1 MIVGLTWDAPLH
13 RSFADQIL
21 AMLERIIGVFQLDVP
36 TFEQIEHDTT
46 ATGQAAGVVAIAA
59 VCQAIGSSIS
69 ASIAGG
75 GVGSNFLVTLI
86 FAFIGW
92 IVWSALTY
100 WVGTSLYDAEA
111 DLGEMLRVI
120 GFAQAPLILA
130 IIPCLGA
137 LVGGIWA
144 LVAGFIAV
152 RQGLDLDNTKTF
164 VTIIVGFLAYVAIV
178 AIGSLFTG
186 GMSAIFG

>member
-1 MIVGLTWDAPLH
+1 MV
-13 RSFADQIL
+13 
-21 AMLERIIGVFQLDVP
+21 ERIIGVFQLDVP

-59 VCQAIGSSIS
+59 VCRAVGSSIS
-69 ASIAGG
+69 AGIAGG
-75 GVGSNFLVTLI
+75 GVGANFLVTLVA
-86 FAFIGW
+86 AFIGW

-100 WVGTSLYDAEA
+100 WIGTSLFEGTA

-130 IIPCLGA
+130 LVPCLGA

-144 LVAGFIAV
+144 LVASFIAI

-164 VTIIVGFLAYVAIV
+164 VTIIIGFLAYVVIAAV
-178 AIGSLFTG
+178 AGIFTG
-186 GMSAIFG
+186 GMSAISR

>member
-1 MIVGLTWDAPLH
+1 
-13 RSFADQIL
+13 
-21 AMLERIIGVFQLDVP
+21 MLQRIIGVFQLDVP
-36 TFEQIEHDTT
+36 TFEQIEHDTN

-59 VCQAIGSSIS
+59 VCQGIGSSIS
-69 ASIAGG
+69 AGIGG
-75 GVGSNFLVTLI
+75 TGSNFLATLI
-86 FAFIGW
+86 AAFVGW

-100 WVGTSLYDAEA
+100 WIGTSLFKGRA

-120 GFAQAPLILA
+120 GFAQAPLMLA

-144 LVAGFIAV
+144 LVASFIAI

-164 VTIIVGFLAYVAIV
+164 ITIIVGFLAYVVIAAI
-178 AIGSLFTG
+178 AGLFTG
-186 GMSAIFG
+186 GMTAIFG

>member
-1 MIVGLTWDAPLH
+1 MLQ
-13 RSFADQIL
+13 RIL
-21 AMLERIIGVFQLDVP
+21 GVLRLDVS
-36 TFEQIEHDTT
+36 TIEEIEHDTT

-69 ASIAGG
+69 AGISGS
-75 GVGSNFLVTLI
+75 GVGAGFLVTI
-86 FAFIGW
+86 VGAFIGW
-92 IVWSALTY
+92 VVWSALTY
-100 WVGTSLYDAEA
+100 WIGTSFFEGKA

-130 IIPCLGA
+130 IIPCLGS

-144 LVAGFIAV
+144 LVAGFVAI

-164 VTIIVGFLAYVAIV
+164 VTIIIGFLAYVAIA
-178 AIGSLFTG
+178 AIGGIFTG
-186 GMSAIFG
+186 GMSVLSG

>member
-1 MIVGLTWDAPLH
+1 MV
-13 RSFADQIL
+13 Q
-21 AMLERIIGVFQLDVP
+21 RIIGVLQLDVP

-69 ASIAGG
+69 AGVWGG
-75 GVGSNFLVTLI
+75 GTGPNFLATLLA
-86 FAFIGW
+86 AFFGW
-92 IVWSALTY
+92 VAWSALTY
-100 WVGTSLYDAEA
+100 WIGTSLFEAKA

-120 GFAQAPLILA
+120 GFAQAPLVLA

-144 LVAGFIAV
+144 LVASFVAI

-164 VTIIVGFLAYVAIV
+164 ITIIVGFLAYVVISVIAGI
-178 AIGSLFTG
+178 FTG
-186 GMSAIFG
+186 GLTAITG

>member
-1 MIVGLTWDAPLH
+1 MVK
-13 RSFADQIL
+13 
-21 AMLERIIGVFQLDVP
+21 RIIGVFQLDVP

-69 ASIAGG
+69 AGIGG
-75 GVGSNFLVTLI
+75 RGIGSNFLATLI
-86 FAFIGW
+86 AAFIGW

-100 WVGTSLYDAEA
+100 WIGTSLFDGTA

-120 GFAQAPLILA
+120 GFAYAPQALA

-137 LVGGIWA
+137 LVGGLWS
-144 LVAGFIAV
+144 LVAGFVAV
-152 RQGLDLDNTKTF
+152 RQGLDLDNMKTF
-164 VTIIVGFLAYVAIV
+164 ITIIVGFLAYVAFSAV
-178 AIGSLFTG
+178 LSFLVG
-186 GMSAIFG
+186 GTMGTPG

>member
-1 MIVGLTWDAPLH
+1 
-13 RSFADQIL
+13 
-21 AMLERIIGVFQLDVP
+21 MLERIIGVFQLDVP

-59 VCQAIGSSIS
+59 VCQAVGSSLS
-69 ASIAGG
+69 AGIWGG
-75 GVGSNFLVTLI
+75 GVGPNFLVTLI
-86 FAFIGW
+86 AAFIGW

-100 WVGTSLYDAEA
+100 WIGTSLFEARA

-144 LVAGFIAV
+144 LIAGFIAI

-164 VTIIVGFLAYVAIV
+164 VTIIIGFIAYVAI
-178 AIGSLFTG
+178 AALAGIFTG
-186 GMSAIFG
+186 GMSAMPG

>member
-1 MIVGLTWDAPLH
+1 
-13 RSFADQIL
+13 
-21 AMLERIIGVFQLDVP
+21 MLERIIGVFQLDVP

-59 VCQAIGSSIS
+59 VCQAVGSSLS
-69 ASIAGG
+69 AGIWGG
-75 GVGSNFLVTLI
+75 GVGPNFLVTLI
-86 FAFIGW
+86 AAFIGW

-100 WVGTSLYDAEA
+100 WIGTSLFEARA

-130 IIPCLGA
+130 IVPCLGA
-137 LVGGIWA
+137 LIGGIWA
-144 LVAGFIAV
+144 LVASFIAI

-164 VTIIVGFLAYVAIV
+164 VTIIIGFIAYVVIAALAGI
-178 AIGSLFTG
+178 FTG
-186 GMSAIFG
+186 GMPG

>member
-1 MIVGLTWDAPLH
+1 MIQ
-13 RSFADQIL
+13 RIL
-21 AMLERIIGVFQLDVP
+21 GVFQLDVQ
-36 TFEQIEHDTT
+36 TFEDIEHDTT

-59 VCQAIGSSIS
+59 VCQAIGRSIS
-69 ASIAGG
+69 AGLSGG
-75 GVGSNFLVTLI
+75 GTGVSFLAVLVAAFVGWVI
-86 FAFIGW
+86 WA
-92 IVWSALTY
+92 ALTY
-100 WVGTSLYDAEA
+100 WIGTSLFEGEA

-144 LVAGFIAV
+144 LVAGFIAI

-164 VTIIVGFLAYVAIV
+164 ITIVVGFLAYVVIAAI
-178 AIGSLFTG
+178 AGIFTG
-186 GMSAIFG
+186 GMMGMPG